1 MLYVLV
7 KDNLLHRVFAVT
19 DDDDIDTMDITKEP
33 VVAEAV
39 KETTRG
45 AVRKEPDQFSLPGI
59 SIEVFDPE
67 SNNLIL

>member
-1 MLYVLV
+1 MYVLV
-7 KDNLLHRVFAVT
+7 KDNLLHRVFAAT
-19 DDDDIDTMDITKEP
+19 FDDDDDIIDITKEP
-33 VVAEAV
+33 VVAEAD

-59 SIEVFDPE
+59 SIGLLVPE

>member
-1 MLYVLV
+1 MYVLV
-7 KDNLLHRVFAVT
+7 KDNLLHRVFAAND
-19 DDDDIDTMDITKEP
+19 DDDDIIDITKEP

-59 SIEVFDPE
+59 QSKSLTLNRI
-67 SNNLIL
+67 I

>member
-1 MLYVLV
+1 M
-7 KDNLLHRVFAVT
+7 FAAT
-19 DDDDIDTMDITKEP
+19 IDDDVDIIDNTKEP

-59 SIEVFDPE
+59 SIGLLVPE

>member
-1 MLYVLV
+1 MYVLV
-7 KDNLLHRVFAVT
+7 KDNLLHRVFAAT
-19 DDDDIDTMDITKEP
+19 IDDDVDIIDNTKEP

-59 SIEVFDPE
+59 SIGVLDPE

>member
-1 MLYVLV
+1 MYVLV
-7 KDNLLHRVFAVT
+7 KDNLLHRVFAAT
-19 DDDDIDTMDITKEP
+19 DDDDDIIDITKEP

>member
-1 MLYVLV
+1 M
-7 KDNLLHRVFAVT
+7 FAAT
-19 DDDDIDTMDITKEP
+19 NDDDVDLIDNTKEP

-59 SIEVFDPE
+59 SIGLLVPE

>member
-1 MLYVLV
+1 MYLL
-7 KDNLLHRVFAVT
+7 KDNLLHRVFAAT
-19 DDDDIDTMDITKEP
+19 DDDDDIIDITKEP

-59 SIEVFDPE
+59 QSKSLTLNRI
-67 SNNLIL
+67 I

>member
-1 MLYVLV
+1 MYVLV
-7 KDNLLHRVFAVT
+7 KDNLLHRVFAAT
-19 DDDDIDTMDITKEP
+19 DDDDDIIDITKEP

-45 AVRKEPDQFSLPGI
+45 AVRKEPDQFSLIGI
-59 SIEVFDPE
+59 SIEVFDPK

>member
-1 MLYVLV
+1 MYLL

-19 DDDDIDTMDITKEP
+19 DDDDVDIIDNTKEP

-59 SIEVFDPE
+59 SIGLLVPE

>member
-1 MLYVLV
+1 MYVLV
-7 KDNLLHRVFAVT
+7 KDNLLRRVFAAT
-19 DDDDIDTMDITKEP
+19 KDDDVDLIENTKEP

>member
-1 MLYVLV
+1 MYLL
-7 KDNLLHRVFAVT
+7 KDNLLHRVFAAT
-19 DDDDIDTMDITKEP
+19 DDDDDIIDITKEP

>member
-1 MLYVLV
+1 MYVLV
-7 KDNLLHRVFAVT
+7 KDNLLHRVFAAT
-19 DDDDIDTMDITKEP
+19 DDDDIDIIDITKEP

-59 SIEVFDPE
+59 SIGLLVPE

>member
-1 MLYVLV
+1 MYVLV
-7 KDNLLHRVFAVT
+7 KDNLLHRVFAAT
-19 DDDDIDTMDITKEP
+19 DDDDDIIDITKEP

-59 SIEVFDPE
+59 
-67 SNNLIL
+67 

>member
-1 MLYVLV
+1 MYVLV
-7 KDNLLHRVFAVT
+7 KDNLLHRVFAAT
-19 DDDDIDTMDITKEP
+19 DDDDDIIDITKEP

-59 SIEVFDPE
+59 QSKSLTPNRI
-67 SNNLIL
+67 I

>member
-1 MLYVLV
+1 MYVLV
-7 KDNLLHRVFAVT
+7 KDNLLHRVFAAT
-19 DDDDIDTMDITKEP
+19 DDDDDIIDITNEP

-59 SIEVFDPE
+59 SIGLLVPE

>member
-1 MLYVLV
+1 M
-7 KDNLLHRVFAVT
+7 FAAT
-19 DDDDIDTMDITKEP
+19 DDDEDIIDITKEP
-33 VVAEAV
+33 VVAESD

-59 SIEVFDPE
+59 SIGLLVPE

>member
-1 MLYVLV
+1 MYVLV
-7 KDNLLHRVFAVT
+7 KDNLLHRVFAAT
-19 DDDDIDTMDITKEP
+19 DDDDDIIDITKEP

-59 SIEVFDPE
+59 SIGLLVPE

>member
-1 MLYVLV
+1 MYVLV
-7 KDNLLHRVFAVT
+7 KDNLLHRVFAAT
-19 DDDDIDTMDITKEP
+19 DDDGVDIIDNTKEP

-59 SIEVFDPE
+59 QSKSLTLNRI
-67 SNNLIL
+67 I

>member
-1 MLYVLV
+1 MYVLV
-7 KDNLLHRVFAVT
+7 KDNLLRRVFAAT
-19 DDDDIDTMDITKEP
+19 NDDDVDLIDNTKEP

-59 SIEVFDPE
+59 QSKSLTLNRI
-67 SNNLIL
+67 I

>member
-1 MLYVLV
+1 MYVLV
-7 KDNLLHRVFAVT
+7 KDNLLHRVFAAT
-19 DDDDIDTMDITKEP
+19 DDDDDIIDITKEP

-59 SIEVFDPE
+59 QSKSLTLNRI
-67 SNNLIL
+67 I

>member
-1 MLYVLV
+1 MYVLV
-7 KDNLLHRVFAVT
+7 KDNLLHRVFAAT
-19 DDDDIDTMDITKEP
+19 DDDDVDIIDNTKEP

-59 SIEVFDPE
+59 SIKVFDPE

>member
-1 MLYVLV
+1 MYLL

-19 DDDDIDTMDITKEP
+19 DDDDVDIIDNTKEP

-59 SIEVFDPE
+59 QSKSLTLNRI
-67 SNNLIL
+67 I

>member
-1 MLYVLV
+1 MYVLV
-7 KDNLLHRVFAVT
+7 KDNLLHRVFAAT
-19 DDDDIDTMDITKEP
+19 IDDDVDIIDNTKEP
-33 VVAEAV
+33 VVAEAD
-39 KETTRG
+39 KEITRG

>member
-1 MLYVLV
+1 M
-7 KDNLLHRVFAVT
+7 FAAT
-19 DDDDIDTMDITKEP
+19 NDDDVDLIDNTKEP

-67 SNNLIL
+67 LNNFIL